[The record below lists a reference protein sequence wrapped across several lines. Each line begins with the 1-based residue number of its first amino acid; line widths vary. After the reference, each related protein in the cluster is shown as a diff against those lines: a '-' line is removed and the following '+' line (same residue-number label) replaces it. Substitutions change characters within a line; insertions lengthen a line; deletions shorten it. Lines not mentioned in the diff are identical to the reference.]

1 MGLYINKSKTTSTYV
16 RNNNDY
22 YNNQNIDST
31 GSYINSGINTI
42 FGLLTMGF
50 DGKGGDDDG
59 DDGKISKETQSKIDE
74 INKKITDR
82 LNEVNASSL
91 SDLGSQISKSQEQQQ
106 TISSDITNTKQD
118 IKVSQATVSNLTSQ
132 IDSLKGQLSGA
143 DESKKAFIESS
154 INSLE
159 GEKKKVE
166 QQIINDNK
174 KLEELQKKLVEEEKK
189 CTNLQSV
196 YADVENYQH
205 QIDKLNKK
213 ELPKEVTYDVNKET
227 EDLSKFSDALKK
239 FNSKTKPTQEDA
251 AELYSAYRSNVDNK
265 TAKKA
270 FELVEK
276 RHPELFQKVRIAE
289 KL

>member
-1 MGLYINKSKTTSTYV
+1 MGLFIKNHGKTDVSYV
-16 RNNNDY
+16 RNNNI
-22 YNNQNIDST
+22 NQNIDAT
-31 GSYINSGINTI
+31 GSYISGGINSI
-42 FGLLTMGF
+42 FGLLTMIG
-50 DGKGGDDDG
+50 DGKGGEGDEG
-59 DDGKISKETQSKIDE
+59 DDKKISKETQSKIDE

-132 IDSLKGQLSGA
+132 IDSLKGQLTGA

-270 FELVEK
+270 FELK
-276 RHPELFQKVRIAE
+276 C
-289 KL
+289 